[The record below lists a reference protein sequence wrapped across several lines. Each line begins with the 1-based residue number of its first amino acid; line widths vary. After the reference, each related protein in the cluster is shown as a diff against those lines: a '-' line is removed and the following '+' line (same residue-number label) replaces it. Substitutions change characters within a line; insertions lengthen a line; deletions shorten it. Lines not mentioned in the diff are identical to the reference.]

1 MPFLSVLNWNG
12 GYLRY
17 LQVVT
22 SETAQILYDDTLD
35 LAILNVSKHPLEART
50 VAVPPGITVVLI
62 IMAESGNP
70 MISAI
75 PFPKQEP

>member
-22 SETAQILYDDTLD
+22 PETAQILYDDTLD
-35 LAILNVSKHPLEART
+35 LAILDVSKHPPEAWT
-50 VAVPPGITVVLI
+50 VAVAPEITVVFI

-70 MISAI
+70 IISAI